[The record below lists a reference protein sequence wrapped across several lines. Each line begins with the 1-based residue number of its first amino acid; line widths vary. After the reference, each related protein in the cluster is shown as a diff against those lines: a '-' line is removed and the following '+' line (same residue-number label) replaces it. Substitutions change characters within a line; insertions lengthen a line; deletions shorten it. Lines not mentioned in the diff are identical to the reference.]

1 MQVGTSATCVHA
13 ADVRDGRTKG
23 LGMSIFRAIIER
35 FHFDRMGGP
44 PLAFA

>member
-1 MQVGTSATCVHA
+1 
-13 ADVRDGRTKG
+13 
-23 LGMSIFRAIIER
+23 MSFLRAFIER